1 MPIPDMSSQYPHQQE
16 DMSQEE
22 EPRGRKPQSMVDQ
35 EKQDYLD
42 FIVPRLQ
49 ITGKIL
55 QLTEE
60 VIQEQANYISRYIDF
75 LNKYINYQRKVS
87 TLRFERATLIKY
99 VKKLRFLNDFLYT
112 YNADVNMIT
121 EPLQKLV
128 RPLGSF
134 FIRYLEIIDLLNYYL
149 TQSLRNETI
158 SKTLNQDLV
167 LSQECIAMA
176 DKTYRVYVKF
186 VQWFIESSSSVTTG
200 DLTMEIV
207 QFTRKCAVEDGIDLG
222 ETDDVLLQEVQLV
235 TSSEEFEDLLEKWQ
249 QVLHFQCA
257 DLDDIFNDNI
267 RHWSELFDKKKE
279 K

>member
-1 MPIPDMSSQYPHQQE
+1 MPIPDINSQYTHQQE

-257 DLDDIFNDNI
+257 DLDDTFNDNVK
-267 RHWSELFDKKKE
+267 HWSELFDKKKE

>member
-257 DLDDIFNDNI
+257 DLDDTFNDNI